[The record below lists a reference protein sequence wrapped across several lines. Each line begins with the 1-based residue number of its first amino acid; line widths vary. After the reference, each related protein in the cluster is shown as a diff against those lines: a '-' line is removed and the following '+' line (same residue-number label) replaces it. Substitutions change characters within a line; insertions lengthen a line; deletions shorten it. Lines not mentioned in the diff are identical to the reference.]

1 MVPIGDFNPSKQTPY
16 VVYLLLATNILV
28 FLYEAVHPNLN
39 QFFNQWSIIPAK
51 VTPALEAL
59 LGGQIQAWPYLVP
72 LFTAMFLHG
81 GFLHLGGN
89 MLFLWIFGDNVED
102 RLGHVGFLIFYLTC
116 GIFASLVQIW
126 GNPTSQIPNL
136 GASGAIAGVL
146 GAYIVRFPSAKIQ
159 AIFPLGIIPIP
170 FSVPAV
176 AFIGFWF
183 VQQAFYSLAS
193 LGPRTQT
200 GMESGGVAYLAH
212 AGGFLIGALLIWL
225 LDRGPTYRY

>member
-1 MVPIGDFNPSKQTPY
+1 MVPIGDFNPSSRTPY
-16 VVYLLLATNILV
+16 VVYLLLATNILA
-28 FLYEAVHPNLN
+28 FLYEIVHPDLN
-39 QFFNQWSIIPAK
+39 QFFNQWAVIPAK
-51 VTPALEAL
+51 VTPALSAVFS
-59 LGGQIQAWPYLVP
+59 GQIGAWPYLVP
-72 LFTAMFLHG
+72 MFTAMFLHG

-102 RLGHVGFLIFYLTC
+102 RLGHLGFLIFYLTC
-116 GIFASLVQIW
+116 GLVATLVQIW
-126 GNPTSQIPNL
+126 GNPSSQIPNL

-159 AIFPLGIIPIP
+159 AIFPLGFIPIP
-170 FSVPAV
+170 FSVPAI

-212 AGGFLIGALLIWL
+212 AGGFIIGALLIWL
-225 LDRGPTYRY
+225 FDRGPQYRY

>member
-1 MVPIGDFNPSKQTPY
+1 MVPIGDFNPSRRTPY
-16 VVYLLLATNILV
+16 VVYLLLATNVLA
-28 FLYEAVHPNLN
+28 FLYEIIHPNLD
-39 QFFNQWSIIPAK
+39 QFFNQWAVIPSK
-51 VTPALEAL
+51 VTPALSAL
-59 LGGQIQAWPYLVP
+59 LSGQIQAWTYLVP
-72 LFTAMFLHG
+72 MFTAMFLHG

-116 GIFASLVQIW
+116 GIVATLVQIW
-126 GNPTSQIPNL
+126 GNPSSQIPNL

-170 FSVPAV
+170 FRVPAI

-183 VQQAFYSLAS
+183 IQQAFYSLAS

-200 GMESGGVAYLAH
+200 GMESGGIAYLAH
-212 AGGFLIGALLIWL
+212 AGGFMIGALLIWL
-225 LDRGPTYRY
+225 FDRGPQYRY